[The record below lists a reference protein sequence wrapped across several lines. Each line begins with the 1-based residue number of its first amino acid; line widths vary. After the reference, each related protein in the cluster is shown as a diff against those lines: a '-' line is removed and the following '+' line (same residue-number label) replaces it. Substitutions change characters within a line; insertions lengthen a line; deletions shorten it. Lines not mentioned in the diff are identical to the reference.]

1 MIVKHNLYTGCWLT
15 QLKLRRI
22 SHLARRF
29 NLQFSWRNNEKKPF
43 STNNVRCPLL
53 FFPLA
58 QQTDDFDRM
67 TFFFFISQ
75 SCAGQLEIAE
85 KWKKTGSA
93 RPPYKYYWD
102 FLMSIRAERSVLCA
116 GLARLSPIWLYGVS
130 RSPRCSSPAWVFSF
144 SREK

>member
-29 NLQFSWRNNEKKPF
+29 NLQFSWRNNEKKTVF
-43 STNNVRCPLL
+43 YKQCPLSS
-53 FFPLA
+53 FVFPPCA
-58 QQTDDFDRM
+58 ADRWLWPND
-67 TFFFFISQ
+67 FFFFISQ

>member
-1 MIVKHNLYTGCWLT
+1 MIVKHIYTGCCWLT
-15 QLKLRRI
+15 QLKMPRI

-29 NLQFSWRNNEKKPF
+29 NLQFSWRNEKTVFYKQ
-43 STNNVRCPLL
+43 CPLSSFVFSPLRSRQMTLTEWL
-53 FFPLA
+53 FSFLRA
-58 QQTDDFDRM
+58 A
-67 TFFFFISQ
+67 
-75 SCAGQLEIAE
+75 AGQLEIAE

-93 RPPYKYYWD
+93 RPPYKNTRD

>member
-1 MIVKHNLYTGCWLT
+1 MK
-15 QLKLRRI
+15 
-22 SHLARRF
+22 
-29 NLQFSWRNNEKKPF
+29 KKPF

-67 TFFFFISQ
+67 TFFFSFLR
-75 SCAGQLEIAE
+75 AALANLKLRRNG
-85 KWKKTGSA
+85 KKQVAPVRHINTN
-93 RPPYKYYWD
+93 WD

-144 SREK
+144 FQRKINNQKIESCIVPHMLDSVLGTTMRNDGVFLM